1 MSGGTSKRK
10 RRSRGREALP
20 AAFVGLTVSGLL
32 AALLALKTPEVAVLG
47 VGIALLG
54 TLIGL
59 TYDLIRRFDE
69 RSEAEDHRSV
79 LLAAVENRTWL
90 LDGLR
95 ETATFAKNAMDDDR
109 NAELFENLIRDKIG
123 ETRLFMQDLER
134 GRVRV
139 PAGDVTQ
146 MSTQMAKQIDS
157 VEKIVRAT
165 TISKLDNEWWLST
178 AGRDYLERNRRAI
191 KKKKEK
197 KVKIERIVLWD
208 EDDDF
213 KTLAEVIKLQQAAG
227 VEVLF
232 AKRSEIGSA
241 TLKTNIASAT
251 LKTNIAI
258 YDESSYNEVVFN
270 FEGEEI
276 YIEYYLEPSD
286 TKKAIARFEQLHG
299 LATKDLPPKLTP
311 FMEDQKNPG

>member
-1 MSGGTSKRK
+1 MRETTSKRK
-10 RRSRGREALP
+10 GSSRGREALP

-109 NAELFENLIRDKIG
+109 NAELFEKLIRDKIG

-146 MSTQMAKQIDS
+146 TASQMAKQIDS
-157 VEKIVRAT
+157 VEDIVRAT
-165 TISKLDNEWWLST
+165 TIPKIDNEWWLST
-178 AGRDYLERNRRAI
+178 AGRDYLDRNRRAI
-191 KKKKEK
+191 EAG
-197 KVKIERIVLWD
+197 VRTERIVLWD

-213 KTLAEVIKLQQAAG
+213 ETLAKVIREQWAAK

-232 AKRSEIGSA
+232 AKRSDIGKKPG
-241 TLKTNIASAT
+241 LKTNIAIY
-251 LKTNIAI
+251 KTNMAI

-286 TKKAIARFEQLHG
+286 AKKAIARFDQLHG
-299 LATKDLPPKLTP
+299 LATKALPPKLKP
-311 FMEDQKNPG
+311 FIEGQKKPG